1 MEQNYIKMDFSL
13 ESSQERTEHVKKI
26 IANTPPERLNSTY
39 LEKLADY
46 IILAANKEDRKQSII
61 ACIVII
67 VGVILGLVIWLAY
80 IM

>member
-39 LEKLADY
+39 LEK
-46 IILAANKEDRKQSII
+46 IFIMKWIL
-61 ACIVII
+61 
-67 VGVILGLVIWLAY
+67 
-80 IM
+80 